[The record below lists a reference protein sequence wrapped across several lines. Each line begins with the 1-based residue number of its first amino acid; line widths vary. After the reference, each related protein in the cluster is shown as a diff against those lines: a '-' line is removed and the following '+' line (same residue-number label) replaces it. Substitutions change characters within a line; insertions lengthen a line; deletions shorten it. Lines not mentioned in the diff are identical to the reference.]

1 MQTNR
6 RSTRVTGRPAS
17 PPSVAERETSR
28 RRLDGRGER
37 LVLADFAQAE
47 PLVTEHTSWRGFTDR
62 VMGGVSSA
70 EFKSAEVGGRRCMR
84 MTGDVTR
91 DSGGGFV
98 QLALYFRGSADGSR
112 YRGIE
117 LVVQGNDEDYNVHI
131 RTSDCG
137 WHDESYR
144 VTFHA
149 KPEWQAVRLPWEAFT
164 PNGLSTPLDPSR
176 LERVGLLGWMREF
189 RAELAVGEIAL
200 WRDGV
205 PAAA

>member
-6 RSTRVTGRPAS
+6 RSTRATGRRAS
-17 PPSVAERETSR
+17 PTSLDERETTRGHLDESAKR
-28 RRLDGRGER
+28 R
-37 LVLADFAQAE
+37 VLADFARDE
-47 PLVTEHTSWRGFTDR
+47 PCVMEHTSWRGFTDR
-62 VMGGVSSA
+62 VMGGVSNA
-70 EFKSAEVGGRRCMR
+70 EFKAAEVDGRRCMR

-98 QLALYFRGSADGSR
+98 QMALYFRSSADGSR

-117 LVVQGNDEDYNVHI
+117 LVVHGNDEDYNVHI

-149 KPEWQAVRLPWEAFT
+149 KPEWQVVRLPWEAFR

-200 WRDGV
+200 WRDGA